1 MTIRNLTH
9 GADGFIEC
17 PAMNVITVRRTVFR
31 SANKRPARRCSF
43 REVTRAYFM
52 RENSLEFVVEALFF
66 VIIVAL
72 SAWPILAAIGA
83 LREFFHRALG

>member
-1 MTIRNLTH
+1 
-9 GADGFIEC
+9 
-17 PAMNVITVRRTVFR
+17 
-31 SANKRPARRCSF
+31 
-43 REVTRAYFM
+43 M